1 MKDIYFL
8 TTIIRREQISAYTEF
23 FAKHDVRALFSAL
36 CHGTA
41 QSKTLAYLGLERTE
55 KLMLVCLLP
64 GQRKDRVLRG
74 LVSEMGINVAGSG
87 IALTIPVNSIAGTSS
102 LKFLLGNQEIT
113 SHTSKGGNDMK
124 EENFA
129 LIITIAERGCSDI
142 VMDAARKANAA
153 GGTVVH
159 AKGTGAS
166 FSSKF
171 FGISLADEK
180 DFIYIVAKRQDKDH
194 IMRTIVENAG
204 MHTKAH
210 AAVFSLPVDD
220 VVGLQSVLDEE

>member
-8 TTIIRREQISAYTEF
+8 TTIIRREQISAYAEF
-23 FAKHDVRALFSAL
+23 FNRHEVCALFGSL

-64 GQRKDRVLRG
+64 GQLKERVLRG

-87 IALTIPVNSIAGTSS
+87 IALTIPVSSIAGTSS

-113 SHTSKGGNDMK
+113 SHISEGGNDMK

-159 AKGTGAS
+159 AKGTGAP

-220 VVGLQSVLDEE
+220 VVGLRSVLDEE